1 MTTTRTPGISRRS
14 TLALMGAGAMSVA
27 APWVARAQAK
37 TIKIGMPTI
46 LSGRVAQLGTSSR
59 NAVLLEVEKVNAAG
73 GLAGRQIEMVI
84 RDSKGQPQEAA
95 RVARELVNTDGC
107 EWLID
112 GEASSGSFAVH
123 EVARDLGVLCVHT
136 CSEASSLTADPK
148 QHIPNAF
155 RCVRQGIHDSIVGG
169 SYAASIA
176 KTKGLKRWATCSPDY
191 AYGRD
196 TTGEFTLYLKRFAP
210 DVEIIS
216 ESWPKLFQPD
226 YTEVVTKILQAK
238 PQALYSCLWGGDLT
252 SYIDQANI
260 YAMFSQ
266 MEVFA
271 VNMADYTALTVVK
284 NLPKGIHSGN
294 RYIKTFPT
302 TPENAAWGDAYK
314 AKYNEYP
321 TNWSWQN
328 ATAVMFLSEAAKKAN
343 STDGK
348 KIAEVLKG
356 LTIKC
361 PFGADG
367 TVTMRGDDHTLVGY
381 AIGWG
386 TTIPQEP
393 YVPEVKA
400 GDWKT
405 IFELEAEWKKSK
417 GYT

>member
-1 MTTTRTPGISRRS
+1 MTKKSKPGVGRRS
-14 TLALMGAGAMSVA
+14 TLALMGAGAVTFA
-27 APWVARAQAK
+27 TPWVARAQAK
-37 TIKIGMPTI
+37 TIKVGMPTI

-59 NAVLLEVEKVNAAG
+59 NGATIEVDKINAAG

-107 EWLID
+107 ELLID
-112 GEASSGSFAVH
+112 AEASSGAFAVH
-123 EVARDLGVLCVHT
+123 EVARDLGVFCVHSN
-136 CSEASSLTADPK
+136 SETSSLTADPK

-155 RCVRQGIHDSIVGG
+155 RSARQGVHDSIVGG
-169 SYAASIA
+169 GYAAAIA
-176 KTKGLKRWATCSPDY
+176 KAKGLKRWATCSPDY

-196 TTGEFTLYLKRFAP
+196 TTGEFVYYLKHFAP

-216 ESWPKLFQPD
+216 EAWPKLFQPD

-238 PQALYSCLWGGDLT
+238 PQAMYSALWGGDLT
-252 SYIDQANI
+252 SYIDQSNI
-260 YAMFSQ
+260 YALHTQ

-271 VNMADYTALTVVK
+271 VNIADYTALTVVQ
-284 NLPKGIHSGN
+284 NLPRGIQSGN
-294 RYIKTFPT
+294 RDIKPSPA

-314 AKYNEYP
+314 AKFNDYP
-321 TNWSWQN
+321 TNWSMAN
-328 ATAVMFLSEAAKKAN
+328 ATAMMLLAEASNKAD
-343 STDGK
+343 SADGK
-348 KIAEVLKG
+348 KIAEARKG
-356 LTIKC
+356 LTIKS

-367 TVTMRGDDHTLVGY
+367 TVTMRAEDQTLIGY

-393 YVPEVKA
+393 YVPEVKP

-405 IFELEAEWKKSK
+405 ILELEAEWKKSK

>member
-1 MTTTRTPGISRRS
+1 MTIRAKGVDRRS
-14 TLALMGAGAMSVA
+14 AIALVGAGVATLA

-46 LSGRVAQLGTSSR
+46 LSGRVAQLGVTSR
-59 NAVLLEVEKVNAAG
+59 NAVMIEVEKVNAAG
-73 GLAGRQIEMVI
+73 GLAGLTIEMVI

-107 EWLID
+107 ELLID
-112 GEASSGSFAVH
+112 GEASSGAFAVH
-123 EVARDLGVLCVHT
+123 EVARDLGVLCIHT
-136 CSEASSLTADPK
+136 NSETSALTADPK
-148 QHIPNAF
+148 QRIPNAF
-155 RCVRQGIHDSIVGG
+155 RCARQGVHDSIVGG
-169 SYAASIA
+169 SYAAAIA
-176 KTKGLKRWATCSPDY
+176 KAKALKRWATCSPDY

-196 TTGEFTLYLKRFAP
+196 TTGEFVGYLSRFAP

-216 ESWPKLFQPD
+216 DAWPKLFQPD
-226 YTEVVTKILQAK
+226 YTEVVTKILQTK

-252 SYIDQANI
+252 SFIDQSNI
-260 YAMFSQ
+260 YALFSQ

-271 VNMADYTALTVVK
+271 VNMADYTALTAVK
-284 NLPKGIHSGN
+284 NLPRGIHSGN
-294 RYIKTFPT
+294 RYIKTFPA
-302 TPENAAWGDAYK
+302 TPENAAWADAYR
-314 AKYNEYP
+314 AKFNEYP

-328 ATAVMFLSEAAKKAN
+328 ATAVMLIAEAAKKAN
-343 STDGK
+343 SADGK
-348 KIAEVLKG
+348 KIADALRG

-367 TVTMRGDDHTLVGY
+367 TVTIRAEDQTLIGY

-386 TTIPQEP
+386 TTVPQEP
-393 YVPEVKA
+393 YVPEVTS

-405 IFELEAEWKKSK
+405 ILDLEAEWKKSK